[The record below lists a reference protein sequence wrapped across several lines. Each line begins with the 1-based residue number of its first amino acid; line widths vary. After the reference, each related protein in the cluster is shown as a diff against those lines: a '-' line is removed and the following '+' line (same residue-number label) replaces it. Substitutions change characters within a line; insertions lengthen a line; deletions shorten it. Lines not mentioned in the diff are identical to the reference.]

1 MMQSSHRRDQSHRS
15 ADHSR
20 SRSPAH
26 ADAGLAAP
34 QPRPP
39 PDAAGYA
46 VLYVVVVVA
55 LLAVHSP
62 IAAAAV
68 DVAAQLAGV
77 IP

>member
-1 MMQSSHRRDQSHRS
+1 MIQSSHRRDQSRRS
-15 ADHSR
+15 ATHAP

-26 ADAGLAAP
+26 ASASLAAP

-39 PDAAGYA
+39 PDVAGHA
-46 VLYVVVVVA
+46 VLYVVAVVA

-68 DVAAQLAGV
+68 DVAVQLAGA